1 MHANS
6 MEIETTASDLS
17 FYHSNRVEETFE
29 NSVLSSVL
37 LGGKKRLEKFSS
49 RFLRAYPLE
58 ITEGGGGNGRFV
70 TKTTKTATRERV

>member
-29 NSVLSSVL
+29 NSFLSSVL

-58 ITEGGGGNGRFV
+58 IMEGGGGKWTVCNEDDKNGD
-70 TKTTKTATRERV
+70 T